1 MKNLIYLLLALPLLF
16 TSCSNEDMATSEES
30 VQVSF
35 CAEIPQPMGTR
46 ASSTLSVDKVYCAVF
61 ENGVE
66 ITNLRQDI
74 DIVESQSII
83 FAPRLIKGRTYDIVF
98 WASKAGAYDVTDL
111 TAITRTTGSAAT
123 ESDFDAFTAHI
134 DVFVSNDNQ
143 PKPIVL
149 TRPLA
154 QLNLGVTPEDW
165 DGVASVSTFNMTP
178 TNITISLTG
187 KDTFNALTGLV
198 TGDDKSISYNLS
210 VSGSE
215 FTIEEKTYKN
225 IAMCY
230 VLPDAQKE
238 NFDITFSINDQNG
251 DAIRSNVA
259 INTVPLQANYK
270 TNVVVRLLTGTVT
283 YNNITLQPEYNNTEN
298 KEIE

>member
-35 CAEIPQPMGTR
+35 CAEIPQPMATR

-111 TAITRTTGSAAT
+111 TAITRTTGSVAT

-165 DGVASVSTFNMTP
+165 DGVASESTFNMIP

-198 TGDDKSISYNLS
+198 TGDDKSISYDIS

-259 INTVPLQANYK
+259 INAVPLQANYK
-270 TNVVVRLLTGTVT
+270 TNVVGGLLIGTVT
-283 YNNITLQPEYNNTEN
+283 YNISLQSEYNNTEN

>member
-134 DVFVSNDNQ
+134 NVFVSNDNQ

-259 INTVPLQANYK
+259 INAVPLQANYK

>member
-74 DIVESQSII
+74 DIIESQSII

-134 DVFVSNDNQ
+134 NVFVSNDNQ

-259 INTVPLQANYK
+259 INAVPLQANYK

>member
-66 ITNLRQDI
+66 ITNLRQNI
-74 DIVESQSII
+74 DIVESQSIT

-98 WASKAGAYDVTDL
+98 WASKAGVYDVTDL
-111 TAITRTTGSAAT
+111 TAITRTTGGSAAT

-187 KDTFNALTGLV
+187 KDTFNALTGFA

-259 INTVPLQANYK
+259 INAVPLQANYK
-270 TNVVVRLLTGTVT
+270 TNVVGGLLTGTVT
-283 YNNITLQPEYNNTEN
+283 YNITLQPEYNNTEN

>member
-35 CAEIPQPMGTR
+35 CAEIPQPMATR

-111 TAITRTTGSAAT
+111 TAITRTTGSVAT

-187 KDTFNALTGLV
+187 KDTFNALTGLA
-198 TGDDKSISYNLS
+198 TGEDKSISYNLP

-259 INTVPLQANYK
+259 INAVPLQANYK
-270 TNVVVRLLTGTVT
+270 TNVVGGLLTGTVT
-283 YNNITLQPEYNNTEN
+283 YNITLQTEYNNTEN
-298 KEIE
+298 KEI

>member
-83 FAPRLIKGRTYDIVF
+83 FAPSLIKGRTYDIVF

>member
-134 DVFVSNDNQ
+134 NVFVSNDNQ

-251 DAIRSNVA
+251 DAIRSNVV
-259 INTVPLQANYK
+259 INAVPLQANYK

>member
-1 MKNLIYLLLALPLLF
+1 
-16 TSCSNEDMATSEES
+16 MATSEES

-35 CAEIPQPMGTR
+35 CAEIPQPMATR

-111 TAITRTTGSAAT
+111 TAITRTTGSVAT
-123 ESDFDAFTAHI
+123 ESNFDAFTAHI

-165 DGVASVSTFNMTP
+165 DGVASESTFNMIP

-198 TGDDKSISYNLS
+198 TGDDKSISYDIS

-259 INTVPLQANYK
+259 INAVPLQANYK
-270 TNVVVRLLTGTVT
+270 TNVVGGLLIGTVT
-283 YNNITLQPEYNNTEN
+283 YNISLQSEYNNTEN

>member
-1 MKNLIYLLLALPLLF
+1 
-16 TSCSNEDMATSEES
+16 MATSEES

-134 DVFVSNDNQ
+134 NVFVSNDNQ

-259 INTVPLQANYK
+259 INAVPLQANYK